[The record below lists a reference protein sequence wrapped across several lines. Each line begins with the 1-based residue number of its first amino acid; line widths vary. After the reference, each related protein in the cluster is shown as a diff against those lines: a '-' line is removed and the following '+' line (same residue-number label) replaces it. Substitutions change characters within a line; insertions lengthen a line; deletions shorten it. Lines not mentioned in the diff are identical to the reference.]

1 VSGNV
6 AIVRLDCG
14 LCATY
19 FETSSRDV
27 TLVRSNDE
35 HDRLIAHCP
44 NCDRTFVVILSP
56 VEVSRLAG
64 LCPVAGDADI
74 DALIEPADIADIEDL
89 PTKEIPE

>member
-1 VSGNV
+1 MSGNV

-19 FETSSRDV
+19 FETSSRAV

-56 VEVSRLAG
+56 SEVSQLAG

-74 DALIEPADIADIEDL
+74 AALIEPADLADLDNP
-89 PTKEIPE
+89 PTCG

>member
-1 VSGNV
+1 MSGNV

-74 DALIEPADIADIEDL
+74 AALIEPADLADLNDL
-89 PTKEIPE
+89 PPTTC

>member
-1 VSGNV
+1 MSGDV
-6 AIVRLDCG
+6 AIVRLECG
-14 LCATY
+14 LCHAT

-44 NCDRTFVVILSP
+44 ACDRTFVVILSP
-56 VEVSRLAG
+56 AEVTQLVG

-74 DALIEPADIADIEDL
+74 AALIEPADVADIDQP
-89 PTKEIPE
+89 PTTC

>member
-1 VSGNV
+1 MSGNV
-6 AIVRLDCG
+6 AIVRIECG
-14 LCATY
+14 LCATT
-19 FETSSRDV
+19 FEASSRDV

-44 NCDRTFVVILSP
+44 ACKRTFVVILSP
-56 VEVSRLAG
+56 AEVSQLAG

-74 DALIEPADIADIEDL
+74 AALIEPADIADIEDL